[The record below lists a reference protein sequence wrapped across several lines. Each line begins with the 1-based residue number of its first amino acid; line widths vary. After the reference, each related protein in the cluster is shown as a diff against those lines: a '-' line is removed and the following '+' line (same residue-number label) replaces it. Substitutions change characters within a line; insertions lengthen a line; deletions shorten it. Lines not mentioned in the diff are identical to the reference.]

1 MYDNSSFSEGSVC
14 LMTVSVLRGAN
25 IQWVLVEEGRC
36 VITVLFLNK
45 YMLVMVISTKE
56 ANV

>member
-1 MYDNSSFSEGSVC
+1 
-14 LMTVSVLRGAN
+14 MTVSVLRGAN